1 MQAGRQQG
9 QGKAGVGCSAAGV
22 KCMELEAG
30 KGGGVNTNNSLLL
43 LLQFHPPALIT
54 GCAQLAIKV

>member
-1 MQAGRQQG
+1 MQACRQG

-43 LLQFHPPALIT
+43 QFHPPALIT